1 MLSFTS
7 SNFYAAE
14 RQFRYPIEYGPGKK
28 DTATITCSGAG
39 AVIVSKN
46 KTKVKIESATIGRVC
61 DVNWS
66 DPNNMGCVMAYAA
79 YDTIINHLRNTKTN
93 LNDYSIII
101 TGDLSKVGSKVLEE
115 LFLQSDNPFK
125 NHLDAGCMIYD
136 EKTQEDVYAGGS
148 GCACLPLVGYTLIL
162 NRLIDK
168 TYSRV
173 LFVGTGCLHSKESNA
188 KKQTIP
194 VIAHAVE
201 FRRV

>member
-1 MLSFTS
+1 MRLLIYIQLTVAFILPERIIK
-7 SNFYAAE
+7 YASILE
-14 RQFRYPIEYGPGKK
+14 
-28 DTATITCSGAG
+28 
-39 AVIVSKN
+39 AVACVICIVIDN
-46 KTKVKIESATIGRVC
+46 
-61 DVNWS
+61 
-66 DPNNMGCVMAYAA
+66 
-79 YDTIINHLRNTKTN
+79 DTIINHLRNTKTN